1 MKTFVSIAFFAGSLL
16 SACGPGGGPGDPYF
30 IPGSGSLPDCSD
42 PPAEDLTDTWYDN
55 GTITIADDGCAG
67 TTAGEMLT
75 VCALQWRFTQT
86 GNDVDILVDN
96 EYRVDGRICGDTLH
110 LRGGWWLPTEDEGF
124 GCTYEEDT
132 AEEVGIQAEGN
143 TLTLVDG
150 QLVGT
155 LVVRGG
161 CSASYDATFS
171 RLGY

>member
-1 MKTFVSIAFFAGSLL
+1 
-16 SACGPGGGPGDPYF
+16 
-30 IPGSGSLPDCSD
+30 
-42 PPAEDLTDTWYDN
+42 
-55 GTITIADDGCAG
+55 
-67 TTAGEMLT
+67 MLT